1 MQSQNQLYKKPYLEK
16 INMESIVFL
25 AVASVILSV
34 WTYLL
39 YKQTNNTDADIVNF
53 VLSTQVS
60 SLKNENNIL
69 KNRLNTLEGIKNV

>member
-1 MQSQNQLYKKPYLEK
+1 
-16 INMESIVFL
+16 MEIL
-25 AVASVILSV
+25 VILVVALIVSALSI
-34 WTYLL
+34 WTYIL